1 MEKIK
6 ASLCPACSACPE
18 VVINGDGVTIGE
30 AENTVKLSHAEWNQ
44 LVELVRSG
52 KLPSVKE

>member
-18 VVINGDGVTIGE
+18 VVINADGVTIGE

>member
-1 MEKIK
+1 MEAIK

-18 VVINGDGVTIGE
+18 VVINADGVTIGE